1 MNRVVR
7 RRVEILFSLS
17 LITSVLFTTLAPT
30 LLRAAS
36 VPSILSYQGRLT
48 NDSGDLLGGSGTTYY
63 FKFSIWDVATGGS
76 AGTNRLWPSS
86 DPDSFST
93 TVRQGVFTVN
103 IGDTANSFPHA
114 LDYDFTRDSDV
125 YLQVEVSSND
135 SSFETL
141 SPRQRISSVAF
152 AQLAGAVSGS
162 TTPSTFGTTTPI
174 ASSQVSIEATST
186 SAIPLSLR
194 AFASQVANLFQ
205 VQNNSGTNLLF
216 VNSSGGLFA
225 SSTFQ
230 ATGATQLYSTL
241 NVSGLTTLDQASSTR
256 FSVFDSAYFGG
267 SATSSFDSTGA
278 LTLITPLATSSGG
291 TGISSYSVGD
301 ILYVN
306 ALGIL
311 SRLAAGS
318 TGQVLKVSGGVPAW
332 GLDSGGSG
340 GGLWATTS
348 ASNLAIAPEVSSYVV
363 LIGATATSTVGNIFE
378 VLGDSLFRGLL
389 TAYDTIT
396 APSFTATSTTQA
408 STFPY
413 ASSTALTVSG
423 TGYFGTASTT
433 NLTVSAMTAGR
444 IPYIASAGAFTDSAN
459 LTFSGTVLTTVD
471 IVSTGS
477 VGIGTTTPYAK
488 LSVSTAAQQ
497 DGNLP
502 LFSVASTTN
511 ATLFNVLGSGN
522 VGVGTSSPF
531 RLLSLKAAVATAQ
544 QAIAYDDANNTDI
557 LTSSVGD
564 MFVYPSGNDALFN
577 NSTLWVCTGGSG
589 NTNGCP
595 SGTPTGQGN
604 LIVETALGIASSTPW
619 TALSLGADKAI
630 TTTEKALSDGATIAI
645 DWKQGNQQLVTL
657 GGNRTIT
664 FDGYIPG
671 QTLRLVVCQDATG
684 SRTLTWPAA
693 VLWSGGTAP
702 TLTTTA
708 NKCDVATFLT
718 TTATGTVKVLGSTV
732 ANF

>member
-1 MNRVVR
+1 M
-7 RRVEILFSLS
+7 
-17 LITSVLFTTLAPT
+17 
-30 LLRAAS
+30 
-36 VPSILSYQGRLT
+36 
-48 NDSGDLLGGSGTTYY
+48 
-63 FKFSIWDVATGGS
+63 
-76 AGTNRLWPSS
+76 
-86 DPDSFST
+86 
-93 TVRQGVFTVN
+93 
-103 IGDTANSFPHA
+103 
-114 LDYDFTRDSDV
+114 
-125 YLQVEVSSND
+125 
-135 SSFETL
+135 
-141 SPRQRISSVAF
+141 
-152 AQLAGAVSGS
+152 
-162 TTPSTFGTTTPI
+162 
-174 ASSQVSIEATST
+174 
-186 SAIPLSLR
+186 
-194 AFASQVANLFQ
+194 
-205 VQNNSGTNLLF
+205 LF

-477 VGIGTTTPYAK
+477 VGVGTTTPYAK

-564 MFVYPSGNDALFN
+564 MFVYPSGNDAIFN